1 MMPSKEASPFSA
13 RSVPLFFVQIPQKTL
28 SRLGLKSNAWEYA
41 LEYITGIKLSES
53 DVTTTFISTDEYKQ
67 MLLVGKR
74 LFGNE
79 NNISWYVNDI
89 QAHHFG
95 PIGLAILTAPTI
107 SKSLDVWLEVAP
119 ALVPVSTLE
128 KKSQKDSVSC
138 RMNVFE
144 EMNEI
149 HEVFVSI
156 SLFLLRKFLILSGA
170 REDEIKI
177 RFTHSQ
183 TISDDFYQATFG
195 YLPTFNAKHDE
206 IIIANSVI
214 SRINEGSSP
223 LTFKQALTEARA
235 LVTRAKNLISIR
247 QRVSHILLETSKRDV
262 FYTLDDVA
270 NQLHLSPR
278 TLSRRLQQ
286 EGISFRDI
294 QTEIRID
301 RAKQQLQNTSRPIKD
316 ICSKAGFSNLS
327 AFSRAFRK
335 YTKLSPSEY
344 RAQLTT
350 SK

>member
-1 MMPSKEASPFSA
+1 MIQPREASPFSA

-41 LEYITGIKLSES
+41 LEYLTGIKLSES

-67 MLLVGKR
+67 ILLAGKR
-74 LFGNE
+74 LFGDDNYV
-79 NNISWYVNDI
+79 NWYVNDI

-95 PIGLAILTAPTI
+95 PIGLAIITAPTI
-107 SKSLDVWLEVAP
+107 GKSLDVWLEVAP
-119 ALVPVSTLE
+119 ALVPVSTLD
-128 KKSQKDSVSC
+128 KKISKNSVIC
-138 RMNVFE
+138 RMNVFD

-149 HEVFVSI
+149 HEVFLNM
-156 SLFLLRKFLILSGA
+156 SLFLLRKFLISVGA
-170 REDEIKI
+170 VDDDIQI
-177 RFTHSQ
+177 RFSHSQ
-183 TISDDFYQATFG
+183 TISDEFYRENFG
-195 YLPTFNAKHDE
+195 CIPEFNAKHDE
-206 IIIANSVI
+206 IIIANSVLN
-214 SRINEGSSP
+214 RTNEGSSP
-223 LTFKQALTEARA
+223 LTFKQALIDSRA

-262 FYTLDDVA
+262 FFSLDDVA
-270 NQLHLSPR
+270 DRLHLSSR

-286 EGISFRDI
+286 EGVSFRDI

-301 RAKQQLQNTSRPIKD
+301 RAKQQLKDTSRPIKD

-335 YTKLSPSEY
+335 YTQLSPSEY
-344 RAQLTT
+344 RAQFVS